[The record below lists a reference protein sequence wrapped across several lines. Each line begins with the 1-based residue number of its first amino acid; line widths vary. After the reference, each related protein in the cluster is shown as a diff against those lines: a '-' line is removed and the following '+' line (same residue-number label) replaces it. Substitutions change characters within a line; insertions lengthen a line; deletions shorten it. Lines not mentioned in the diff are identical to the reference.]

1 MCGLRNGTA
10 FKCRP
15 AERRSDKSDGR
26 QIRTNYKSKCM
37 IRNFFKIAFR
47 NITRHKGFSFI
58 NIAGL
63 TLGLTACLLIGLFVW
78 DENQYDKF
86 LPGGDRVYRVYI
98 EYTNNEGTQEMA
110 VAPPMFATT
119 LDQDF
124 PEVEKT
130 ARVMMQAEYKR
141 LFEAGKNKLYEQ
153 SGFYVDSTFF
163 DVFPLVFKYGS
174 STKALDDPAS
184 IVISEEMAERFFG
197 DENPVGKQMLID
209 KTPLQVKG
217 VFEKNPKFHLQFNF
231 LRPLAAVQ
239 LPAERM
245 QSWGWHQFVN
255 YVKVKKETNVKALEL
270 KFQNDVK
277 QKSKSS
283 NNDATTSDKPFFQA
297 LKDIHLYSANFKFD
311 LAQRGNITYV
321 NALSIIAVFILLIA
335 CFNFV
340 NLATAKSLQR
350 AKEVGVRKAV
360 GADRKHLIFQF
371 IGETVL
377 FTFISIVIS
386 VILTFLFLPWLN
398 HFTNKHISF
407 ALFADPVVLLLLLA
421 LTLFVGIIAGFYPAL
436 VLSGFNPV
444 KVLKGS
450 VSGDEQPGKI
460 PWLRHGL
467 VVTQFAL
474 SVLLII
480 SALVVF
486 KQVDYL
492 HNKDLGFNKEQIMFF
507 PMRGDNMFKNVDAF
521 KNELLQ
527 SPGVFS
533 VSIGYGFPG
542 DAVAGDEIIV
552 PRNGQQVTQSAT
564 QLMVDYD
571 YIKTLGLRVVAG
583 RDFSKE
589 MSTDKDH
596 AWIIN
601 ETAVKQ
607 LGFGTPQKALGQRL
621 YWHVWG
627 ASNPDSLKIGQVI
640 GVVKDFN
647 YKSLY
652 DKVQTTVLQIFPD
665 AAWKVAVKMKT
676 ASIGSAINHVRNAW
690 NKFTPDYPIEYK
702 FLDENFEQM
711 YRAEDKLKSLL
722 WIFTSIAIFV
732 GCLGLFGL
740 AAYTAERRRKEVGIR
755 KVLGASTQGM
765 VMLLSKDFIKLVVIS
780 LLIASPVAWYFMNKW
795 LQDFAYRVNISWW
808 VFAIAAILALSIAF
822 VTVSFQAIKAA
833 IANPV
838 KSLRTE

>member
-1 MCGLRNGTA
+1 ML
-10 FKCRP
+10 K
-15 AERRSDKSDGR
+15 
-26 QIRTNYKSKCM
+26 
-37 IRNFFKIAFR
+37 NFFKIAFR
-47 NITRHKGFSFI
+47 NVSSHKGFSFI

-63 TLGLTACLLIGLFVW
+63 TFGLTACILIGLFVW

-86 LPGGDRVYRVYI
+86 LPGGDRVYRVYT
-98 EYTNNEGTQEMA
+98 EYTNNEGTEVMG

-130 ARVMMQAEYKR
+130 ARIMMQAEYKR

-163 DVFPLVFKYGS
+163 DVFPLAFKYGS

-231 LRPLAAVQ
+231 LCPLAAIR
-239 LPAERM
+239 LPADRM

-255 YVKVKKETNVKALEL
+255 YVKVKKETNVQALES

-277 QKSKSS
+277 QKSKPFT
-283 NNDATTSDKPFFQA
+283 NDATTSDKPFFQP

-321 NALSIIAVFILLIA
+321 NALTIIAIFILLIA

-350 AKEVGVRKAV
+350 AKEVGIRKTI
-360 GADRKHLIFQF
+360 GADRRQLIFQF
-371 IGETVL
+371 IGETIFL
-377 FTFISIVIS
+377 TFISIIIS
-386 VILTFLFLPWLN
+386 AGLAMLFLPWLN
-398 HFTNKHISF
+398 SFTNKNISGD
-407 ALFADPVVLLLLLA
+407 LFLNPVVIILFIA
-421 LTLFVGIIAGFYPAL
+421 LTLLVGILAGFYPAL
-436 VLSGFNPV
+436 VLSNFKPV
-444 KVLKGS
+444 KVLKAS
-450 VSGDEQPGKI
+450 LASNEEPGKI

-467 VVTQFAL
+467 VVIQFTL

-480 SALVVF
+480 SAIVVF

-521 KNELLQ
+521 KNELVQ
-527 SPGVFS
+527 SPGVSS

-552 PRNGQQVTQSAT
+552 PKNGQQVAQSAT
-564 QLMVDYD
+564 QLTVDYD
-571 YIKTLGLRVVAG
+571 YIKTLGLQIIAG
-583 RDFSKE
+583 RDFSKA

-607 LGFGTPQKALGQRL
+607 LGFGTSQKALGQRL
-621 YWHVWG
+621 YWHPWG
-627 ASNPDSLKIGQVI
+627 AANPDSLKIGQVI

-652 DKVQTTVLQIFPD
+652 DKVETTVLQIFPD

-676 ASIGSAINHVRNAW
+676 ANIGNTINRVRNVW
-690 NKFTPDYPIEYK
+690 NKFTPEYPIEYK

-711 YRAEDKLKSLL
+711 YNAEDKLKSLL
-722 WIFTSIAIFV
+722 WIFTCIAIFV

-755 KVLGASTQGM
+755 KVLGASTQG
-765 VMLLSKDFIKLVVIS
+765 VVLLLSKDFIKLVVIS

-795 LQDFAYRVNISWW
+795 LQDFAYRINISWW
-808 VFAIAAILALSIAF
+808 VFAIAAIMALSIAF